1 MQAKP
6 DCPQAEVSNG
16 AIRARLYL
24 PDPQSGYY
32 RGTRFD
38 WSGVIAS
45 LEYEGHN
52 YYGPW
57 FDRVDPS
64 IHDFIYA
71 ENGEIVAGAPSS
83 SCGPAEEFSTA
94 GKALGY
100 DAAKPGETFVKI
112 GVGALRKPDG
122 APYDEYRVYEIADHG
137 RWTVHTA
144 PASVEFVQDLTEA
157 SGFGYRYR
165 KTVRLAGGKPEMALE
180 HSLTNTGTKK
190 IESSVYN
197 HNFLVLD
204 GHAPSPDFRLV
215 FPFELRSGGGPKPEL
230 AEIHGRE
237 LTYRK
242 KLEGRESVAISLEG
256 FGATAPDYDIRIEN
270 AALGAGVRIT
280 ADRPLEKLPLWSIR
294 SVLSIEP
301 FIHFAIDPGEE
312 FTWTQTYI
320 YYTL

>member
-1 MQAKP
+1 
-6 DCPQAEVSNG
+6 
-16 AIRARLYL
+16 
-24 PDPQSGYY
+24 
-32 RGTRFD
+32 
-38 WSGVIAS
+38 
-45 LEYEGHN
+45 
-52 YYGPW
+52 
-57 FDRVDPS
+57 
-64 IHDFIYA
+64 
-71 ENGEIVAGAPSS
+71 
-83 SCGPAEEFSTA
+83 
-94 GKALGY
+94 
-100 DAAKPGETFVKI
+100 
-112 GVGALRKPDG
+112 
-122 APYDEYRVYEIADHG
+122 
-137 RWTVHTA
+137 
-144 PASVEFVQDLTEA
+144 VQDLSEA

-256 FGATAPDYDIRIEN
+256 FGATAADYDIRIQN

-312 FTWTQTYI
+312 FTWTQTYT